1 MAAFTFNAE
10 QVKPQDDFSPV
21 PAGDYIA
28 QVTESEIKATKSGT
42 GQMLTLRWQILDGQ
56 FKGRLVFDRINI
68 INQNPTAQQ
77 IGQSQLSSICRAA
90 GVMQLADSVQLHN
103 RPCIITVKIRKDEQ
117 YGDGNEVR
125 AYKPASGVAPVAA
138 PAFAQAANPHAAPAG
153 AVPPWQARP
162 AA

>member
-1 MAAFTFNAE
+1 MASINFNAE
-10 QVKPQDDFSPV
+10 QVKPQDDFTPI

-28 QVTESEIKATKSGT
+28 QITESEIKATKSGT
-42 GQMLTLRWQILDGQ
+42 GQMLTLRWQVLDGQ

-77 IGQSQLSSICRAA
+77 IGQSQLSSICRAV

-103 RPCIITVKIRKDEQ
+103 RPAIISVKVRKDET
-117 YGDGNEVR
+117 YGDGNEVK
-125 AYKPASGVAPVAA
+125 AYKPANGVAPAMPAA
-138 PAFAQAANPHAAPAG
+138 AATPAANAG